1 MAQPKRLAELPWEIL
16 NLILC
21 AMSKQ
26 SNIYEMMW
34 LREVCKTFK
43 QHANHIIANRA
54 DFESHNGL
62 MYEFRALDKP
72 GKRWLRFPHDIR
84 IQYLKRLRDMEPAP
98 GAQPRCYLYLWLSE
112 MQQLDVFKNIR
123 RDDQP
128 RVVDQLMAGA
138 ALGEFNPWNL
148 AATQNVDI
156 HRHRRKVP
164 VDGWHDMWA
173 QESTESM
180 YYSLLVCRAIQDR
193 DLVDM
198 EKWLKECG
206 RTPLFTVRLNLGP
219 LKLAARSGN
228 NDVIKMLLR
237 FNYPPAF
244 DAPYEGTHLLATAV
258 QHSNREAME
267 VWMGHIKD
275 ETDEGVLGEL
285 TLAVRAAVMGKNTS
299 MIDLILDNWNG
310 DRQPLMYQ
318 GLLRAIFL
326 QDLSTVE
333 FILNET
339 TLDPSFRPRGLTEGP
354 IAKAIRK
361 WTPEAGT
368 PILKTLLER
377 GYDPTTTYNEN
388 EDAPL
393 LVAAKKGD
401 HELISLLLHHG
412 ARDDSHRW
420 SIVPTKGTHPTIM
433 RYGVLH
439 GDGKLLHLLL
449 RKGLDPRFEVERRMY
464 KVVVPTKR
472 APSLG
477 DIWKALQWEKNYR
490 TEGIDLEQGVD
501 YSVRL
506 LHQPLQAPHTDVPE
520 MSREEAIKRW
530 REQMQ
535 RVERRLSHGDE

>member
-1 MAQPKRLAELPWEIL
+1 
-16 NLILC
+16 
-21 AMSKQ
+21 
-26 SNIYEMMW
+26 
-34 LREVCKTFK
+34 
-43 QHANHIIANRA
+43 
-54 DFESHNGL
+54 
-62 MYEFRALDKP
+62 MYEFRASDKP
-72 GKRWLRFPHDIR
+72 GKRWLRFPHEIR
-84 IQYLKRLRDMEPAP
+84 LQYLKRLRYMEPAA

-112 MQQLDVFKNIR
+112 MQQLDAFKSISHGE
-123 RDDQP
+123 QP

-148 AATQNVDI
+148 AATQNIDI

-164 VDGWHDMWA
+164 VDGWHDTWA

-180 YYSLLVCRAIQDR
+180 YYSLLLCRAIHDR
-193 DLVDM
+193 DLADM

-206 RTPLFTVRLNLGP
+206 TTPLFTVRFNLGP
-219 LKLAARSGN
+219 LKLAAGSGN
-228 NDVIKMLLR
+228 KDVIKMLLR
-237 FNYPPAF
+237 FNHPPTLNG
-244 DAPYEGTHLLATAV
+244 PYEGTHLLATAV
-258 QHSNREAME
+258 EDSNREAME

-275 ETDEGVLGEL
+275 ETDKGVLAEL

-333 FILNET
+333 FILNKT

-361 WTPEAGT
+361 WTPKAGT
-368 PILKTLLER
+368 PILKALLER
-377 GYDPTTTYNEN
+377 GYDPTTTYNGN

-401 HELISLLLHHG
+401 HELISLLLDYG

-420 SIVPTKGTHPTIM
+420 SILPTKGTHPTIM
-433 RYGVLH
+433 RYAVLH
-439 GDGKLLHLLL
+439 GDGKLLRILL
-449 RKGLDPRFEVERRMY
+449 RKGVDPRFEVGRRMY
-464 KVVVPTKR
+464 KIVVPTKR
-472 APSLG
+472 TLSLG
-477 DIWKALQWEKNYR
+477 DIWKALQWEKDHR
-490 TEGIDLEQGVD
+490 TEGTDLEQVVD

-535 RVERRLSHGDE
+535 RVERRLSHGGE